1 MLPQFLRSQCNF
13 SGREL
18 FLAELCTHIAPHS
31 YLPDK
36 QTACNIHVYMYS
48 YICAHANIYEY
59 IHMKIYMY
67 IYIYIYEYLCEIRYV
82 SIFVHRIYAHAFA
95 TAKFTC
101 FGSHAYIWL
110 KHDHAGQY
118 AWQKPLRFVQHTQVK
133 MDCRHKAAGAFG
145 TGWARVLNALG
156 RPDPGA
162 CSDRVSRS
170 VSVISRMLP
179 TIRPLCKV
187 EHKFLIIHNQF

>member
-1 MLPQFLRSQCNF
+1 MHAHRTTLVLRCLTNRLRATF
-13 SGREL
+13 
-18 FLAELCTHIAPHS
+18 
-31 YLPDK
+31 
-36 QTACNIHVYMYS
+36 MY
-48 YICAHANIYEY
+48 IY
-59 IHMKIYMY
+59 IHIYAHMQIYMNIY
-67 IYIYIYEYLCEIRYV
+67 IYIYICERRYV

-101 FGSHAYIWL
+101 FGPHAYIWL
-110 KHDHAGQY
+110 KHDHGGQY
-118 AWQKPLRFVQHTQVK
+118 ACVAETSSLQHTQVK

-162 CSDRVSRS
+162 CGDRVSRS